1 MFGHKDKINLFK
13 KLADE
18 DKMSHAYLFFGEPQV
33 GKFLFALSLANYL
46 EKKIF
51 GLRESDKQPLE
62 EALIIEPGENGL
74 IGIDEIKKIIN
85 FLYQKPVFSTRRI
98 AIIKG
103 AENLTDEAQNA
114 ALKIVE
120 NPPSQS
126 LIIFTAPNS
135 DSLSSPLVSRLQK
148 VYFSRLTMEEVK
160 RFLADNGADTKKID
174 LIAEESFGRPGLA
187 FNLWKDKKSEKIRK
201 LAKNFMSQTGKSS
214 VSSRELEEIIESDM
228 DKFFGFLMIET
239 RKNGYKNLSFAK
251 EILKR
256 SALIKMFN
264 VNKKL
269 QLKAINL

>member
-62 EALIIEPGENGL
+62 EALIIESGENGL

-85 FLYQKPVFSTRRI
+85 FLYQKPVFSTRII
-98 AIIKG
+98 AIIRD

-126 LIIFTAPNS
+126 LIIFTASNS
-135 DSLSSPLVSRLQK
+135 DSLFSPLVSRLQK
-148 VYFSRLTMEEVK
+148 IYFSRLTMEEVK
-160 RFLADNGADTKKID
+160 EFLMDNGADSKKID
-174 LIAEESFGRPGLA
+174 LIAEESFGRPGLV

-201 LAKNFMSQTGKSS
+201 LAKNFMSQTGKSP

>member
-18 DKMSHAYLFFGEPQV
+18 DKLSHAYLFFGEPQV

-46 EKKIF
+46 EKNIF
-51 GLRESDKQPLE
+51 ELKESDKRPFE
-62 EALIIEPGENGL
+62 EALIIESGENGL

-85 FLYQKPVFSTRRI
+85 FLYQKPVFSTKRI
-98 AIIKG
+98 AIVRD
-103 AENLTDEAQNA
+103 AENMTVEAQNA
-114 ALKIVE
+114 ALRIVE

-126 LIIFTAPNS
+126 LIIFTASNP
-135 DSLSSPLVSRLQK
+135 DSLLSPLVSRLQK
-148 VYFSRLTMEEVK
+148 IYFSRLTVEEVK
-160 RFLADNGADTKKID
+160 GFLTDNGTDLKKAD

-187 FNLWKDKKSEKIRK
+187 FDLGKDKKNEKIRK
-201 LAKNFMSQTGKSS
+201 LAKNFMRQAGT
-214 VSSRELEEIIESDM
+214 SRELGEIIESDM
-228 DKFFGFLMIET
+228 DKFFGFLMIEA
-239 RKNGYKNLSFAK
+239 RKSGYKDLSFAK

-256 SALIKMFN
+256 STLIKMFN